1 MTRRSFQVALTAALA
16 ALCHSAH
23 ADEATGAALQS
34 AERHPVRAGPV
45 ATQQLFDEITEQD
58 RRLFELVFDRCDA
71 GELAPMLA
79 DDFEFYHDKFGRI
92 ASSPGEFVESVR
104 SGCEAQA
111 RGTNIRARR
120 EPVEGTMAVYALKDF
135 GAIQTGSHRF
145 FGIEP
150 GKPDVLRETGKLFHL
165 WKLQDG
171 KWKLARVFSYDHRPA
186 E

>member
-1 MTRRSFQVALTAALA
+1 MRPRSLRVAVAAALA
-16 ALCHSAH
+16 VLCAPTH
-23 ADEATGAALQS
+23 ADESTDAAAQS
-34 AERHPVRAGPV
+34 AQQHPVLAGPV
-45 ATQQLFDEITEQD
+45 ATQQLFDEIVAQD

-71 GELAPMLA
+71 GELASMLA
-79 DDFEFYHDKFGRI
+79 DDFEFYHDKFGMI
-92 ASSPGEFVESVR
+92 ASSPVQFVESVR

-145 FGIEP
+145 YGIEP
-150 GKPDVLRETGKLFHL
+150 GKPDVLRETGQLFHL
-165 WKLQDG
+165 WKRQDG
-171 KWKLARVFSYDHRPA
+171 QWKLARVFSYDHRPA